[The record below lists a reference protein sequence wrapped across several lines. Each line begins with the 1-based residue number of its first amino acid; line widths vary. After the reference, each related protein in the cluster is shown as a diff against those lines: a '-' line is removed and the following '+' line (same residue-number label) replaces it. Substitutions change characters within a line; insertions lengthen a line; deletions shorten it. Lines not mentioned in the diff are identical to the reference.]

1 MEKEM
6 TLGSLFDGIAGF
18 PLAAAQNG
26 IKTIWASEIVGDC
39 IDIVKKHFPEIQHLG
54 DITKINGGE
63 IPPVDIISFG
73 SPCQNLSTAGN
84 QKGLDGEK
92 SQLFFEAIRII
103 YEMRGATNGKYP
115 KYIIWENVA
124 GAFSSNKGQDFRRVL
139 EEITKTYI
147 PMPNSR
153 RWATSGM
160 VRSAAGSTAWRQ
172 LDAQYWGVPQ
182 RRKRIYLVH
191 NFNGERA
198 PEILFECESV
208 LGYTAQGRTE
218 GKNIAGSAGNSVE
231 ATGTGTAAGFL
242 PLNSGRANGVG
253 YEDEKS
259 PTLTKN
265 PPATV
270 YTIAGNAIGRM
281 GRNGGNQLGVGQDIS
296 YTLTAADR
304 HAIAAPEA
312 FRLSSFGGFAEGVGT
327 LRASGGDNGGG
338 GGEKNVFKKNLTVG
352 APLPPPPA
360 ARPPPAAPPPPHPP
374 PPPRPPPRETMI
386 VEKNLQFAEAYQHH
400 GYRMSK
406 TANTM
411 TAGANSSVRGDTS
424 FVIENNVVCF
434 DDVVKNEDGGYWAC
448 ICKDCVKKHNI
459 SENLLDDAG
468 QGTCSVAGCWNE
480 ADYYIDFPQIEE
492 PKEGQKF
499 WKIAKELLQKVT
511 KMVRYRVRRLTP
523 LECER
528 LDGFPDNWTEYGAS
542 GKEMSDKT
550 RYEAL
555 GNSIAVPCADRVF
568 AGIIAAEKNGG
579 QDNE

>member
-231 ATGTGTAAGFL
+231 ATGAGTAAGFL

-312 FRLSSFGGFAEGVGT
+312 FRLSSFGGFTEGVGT

-338 GGEKNVFKKNLTVG
+338 GS
-352 APLPPPPA
+352 
-360 ARPPPAAPPPPHPP
+360 
-374 PPPRPPPRETMI
+374 ETMI

-434 DDVVKNEDGGYWAC
+434 DDVVKNEDGRYWAC
-448 ICKDCVKKHNI
+448 ICKDCVKKHDI

-492 PKEGQKF
+492 PKEGQRF
-499 WKIAKELLQKVT
+499 WEIAKELLQKVT

-528 LDGFPDNWTEYGAS
+528 LDGFLDNWTEYGAS

>member
-160 VRSAAGSTAWRQ
+160 VRSVAGSTAWRQ

-191 NFNGERA
+191 DFNGERA

-304 HAIAAPEA
+304 HAIAAQEA

-327 LRASGGDNGGG
+327 LRASGGDNGG
-338 GGEKNVFKKNLTVG
+338 
-352 APLPPPPA
+352 A
-360 ARPPPAAPPPPHPP
+360 
-374 PPPRPPPRETMI
+374 
-386 VEKNLQFAEAYQHH
+386 
-400 GYRMSK
+400 
-406 TANTM
+406 
-411 TAGANSSVRGDTS
+411 
-424 FVIENNVVCF
+424 
-434 DDVVKNEDGGYWAC
+434 VK
-448 ICKDCVKKHNI
+448 
-459 SENLLDDAG
+459 
-468 QGTCSVAGCWNE
+468 Q
-480 ADYYIDFPQIEE
+480 
-492 PKEGQKF
+492 
-499 WKIAKELLQKVT
+499 
-511 KMVRYRVRRLTP
+511 
-523 LECER
+523 
-528 LDGFPDNWTEYGAS
+528 
-542 GKEMSDKT
+542 
-550 RYEAL
+550 
-555 GNSIAVPCADRVF
+555 
-568 AGIIAAEKNGG
+568 
-579 QDNE
+579 

>member
-265 PPATV
+265 PPAAV

-327 LRASGGDNGGG
+327 LRASGGDNGG
-338 GGEKNVFKKNLTVG
+338 
-352 APLPPPPA
+352 A
-360 ARPPPAAPPPPHPP
+360 
-374 PPPRPPPRETMI
+374 
-386 VEKNLQFAEAYQHH
+386 
-400 GYRMSK
+400 
-406 TANTM
+406 
-411 TAGANSSVRGDTS
+411 
-424 FVIENNVVCF
+424 
-434 DDVVKNEDGGYWAC
+434 VK
-448 ICKDCVKKHNI
+448 
-459 SENLLDDAG
+459 
-468 QGTCSVAGCWNE
+468 Q
-480 ADYYIDFPQIEE
+480 
-492 PKEGQKF
+492 
-499 WKIAKELLQKVT
+499 
-511 KMVRYRVRRLTP
+511 
-523 LECER
+523 
-528 LDGFPDNWTEYGAS
+528 
-542 GKEMSDKT
+542 
-550 RYEAL
+550 
-555 GNSIAVPCADRVF
+555 
-568 AGIIAAEKNGG
+568 
-579 QDNE
+579 

>member
-259 PTLTKN
+259 PTITKN
-265 PPATV
+265 QPATV

-312 FRLSSFGGFAEGVGT
+312 FRLSSFGGFTEGVGT

-338 GGEKNVFKKNLTVG
+338 S
-352 APLPPPPA
+352 
-360 ARPPPAAPPPPHPP
+360 
-374 PPPRPPPRETMI
+374 ETMI

-434 DDVVKNEDGGYWAC
+434 DDVVKNEDGRYWAC

-492 PKEGQKF
+492 PKEGQRF

>member
-218 GKNIAGSAGNSVE
+218 GKNIAGSAGSSIE
-231 ATGTGTAAGFL
+231 ATSTGTAAGFL

-270 YTIAGNAIGRM
+270 YTIAGNTIGRM

-327 LRASGGDNGGG
+327 LRASGGDNGG
-338 GGEKNVFKKNLTVG
+338 
-352 APLPPPPA
+352 A
-360 ARPPPAAPPPPHPP
+360 
-374 PPPRPPPRETMI
+374 
-386 VEKNLQFAEAYQHH
+386 
-400 GYRMSK
+400 
-406 TANTM
+406 
-411 TAGANSSVRGDTS
+411 
-424 FVIENNVVCF
+424 
-434 DDVVKNEDGGYWAC
+434 VK
-448 ICKDCVKKHNI
+448 
-459 SENLLDDAG
+459 
-468 QGTCSVAGCWNE
+468 Q
-480 ADYYIDFPQIEE
+480 
-492 PKEGQKF
+492 
-499 WKIAKELLQKVT
+499 
-511 KMVRYRVRRLTP
+511 
-523 LECER
+523 
-528 LDGFPDNWTEYGAS
+528 
-542 GKEMSDKT
+542 
-550 RYEAL
+550 
-555 GNSIAVPCADRVF
+555 
-568 AGIIAAEKNGG
+568 
-579 QDNE
+579 

>member
-39 IDIVKKHFPEIQHLG
+39 IDIAKKHFPEIQHLG

-338 GGEKNVFKKNLTVG
+338 S
-352 APLPPPPA
+352 
-360 ARPPPAAPPPPHPP
+360 
-374 PPPRPPPRETMI
+374 ETMI
-386 VEKNLQFAEAYQHH
+386 IEKNLQFAEAYQHH

-492 PKEGQKF
+492 PKEGQRF

>member
-153 RWATSGM
+153 RWAASGM
-160 VRSAAGSTAWRQ
+160 VRSTAGSTAWRQ

-191 NFNGERA
+191 DFNGERA

-208 LGYTAQGRTE
+208 PGYTAQGRTE

-338 GGEKNVFKKNLTVG
+338 S
-352 APLPPPPA
+352 
-360 ARPPPAAPPPPHPP
+360 
-374 PPPRPPPRETMI
+374 ETMI

-492 PKEGQKF
+492 PKEGQRF

-528 LDGFPDNWTEYGAS
+528 LDGFQDNWTEYGAS

>member
-218 GKNIAGSAGNSVE
+218 GENIAGSAGNSVE

-338 GGEKNVFKKNLTVG
+338 S
-352 APLPPPPA
+352 
-360 ARPPPAAPPPPHPP
+360 
-374 PPPRPPPRETMI
+374 ETMI

-492 PKEGQKF
+492 PKEGQRF

-523 LECER
+523 IECER

>member
-160 VRSAAGSTAWRQ
+160 VRSTAGSTAWRQ

-218 GKNIAGSAGNSVE
+218 GKNIAESAGNSVE

-338 GGEKNVFKKNLTVG
+338 S
-352 APLPPPPA
+352 
-360 ARPPPAAPPPPHPP
+360 
-374 PPPRPPPRETMI
+374 ETMI

-424 FVIENNVVCF
+424 FVIENNAVCF
-434 DDVVKNEDGGYWAC
+434 DDVAKNEDGRYWAC
-448 ICKDCVKKHNI
+448 ICKDCVKKHDI

-492 PKEGQKF
+492 PKEGQRF

>member
-338 GGEKNVFKKNLTVG
+338 S
-352 APLPPPPA
+352 
-360 ARPPPAAPPPPHPP
+360 
-374 PPPRPPPRETMI
+374 ETMI

-492 PKEGQKF
+492 PKEGQRF

-568 AGIIAAEKNGG
+568 AGIVAAEKNGG
-579 QDNE
+579 RKDKRQ

>member
-160 VRSAAGSTAWRQ
+160 VRSVAGSTAWRQ

-191 NFNGERA
+191 DFNGERA

-253 YEDEKS
+253 YE
-259 PTLTKN
+259 
-265 PPATV
+265 
-270 YTIAGNAIGRM
+270 
-281 GRNGGNQLGVGQDIS
+281 
-296 YTLTAADR
+296 
-304 HAIAAPEA
+304 
-312 FRLSSFGGFAEGVGT
+312 
-327 LRASGGDNGGG
+327 
-338 GGEKNVFKKNLTVG
+338 
-352 APLPPPPA
+352 
-360 ARPPPAAPPPPHPP
+360 
-374 PPPRPPPRETMI
+374 
-386 VEKNLQFAEAYQHH
+386 FAEAYQHH

-434 DDVVKNEDGGYWAC
+434 DDVVKNEDSGYWAC

-468 QGTCSVAGCWNE
+468 QGICSVAGCWNE

-492 PKEGQKF
+492 PKEGQRF

>member
-218 GKNIAGSAGNSVE
+218 GKNITGSTGNSVE
-231 ATGTGTAAGFL
+231 ATSAGTAAGFL

-312 FRLSSFGGFAEGVGT
+312 FRLSSFGGFTEGVGT

-338 GGEKNVFKKNLTVG
+338 S
-352 APLPPPPA
+352 
-360 ARPPPAAPPPPHPP
+360 
-374 PPPRPPPRETMI
+374 ETMI

-480 ADYYIDFPQIEE
+480 ADYYIDFPQMEE
-492 PKEGQKF
+492 PKEGQNF

>member
-153 RWATSGM
+153 RWAASGM
-160 VRSAAGSTAWRQ
+160 VRSTAGSTAWRQ

-191 NFNGERA
+191 DFNGERA

-338 GGEKNVFKKNLTVG
+338 S
-352 APLPPPPA
+352 
-360 ARPPPAAPPPPHPP
+360 
-374 PPPRPPPRETMI
+374 ETMI

-492 PKEGQKF
+492 PKEGQRF

>member
-218 GKNIAGSAGNSVE
+218 GKNITGGAGNSVE

-270 YTIAGNAIGRM
+270 YTIAGNAIERM

-312 FRLSSFGGFAEGVGT
+312 FRLSSFGGFTEGVGT

-338 GGEKNVFKKNLTVG
+338 S
-352 APLPPPPA
+352 
-360 ARPPPAAPPPPHPP
+360 
-374 PPPRPPPRETMI
+374 ETMI

-492 PKEGQKF
+492 PKEGQRF

>member
-218 GKNIAGSAGNSVE
+218 GKNITGGAGNSVE
-231 ATGTGTAAGFL
+231 ATDTGTAAGFL

-312 FRLSSFGGFAEGVGT
+312 FRLSSFGGFTEGVGT

-338 GGEKNVFKKNLTVG
+338 S
-352 APLPPPPA
+352 
-360 ARPPPAAPPPPHPP
+360 
-374 PPPRPPPRETMI
+374 ETMI

-492 PKEGQKF
+492 PKEGQRF

>member
-259 PTLTKN
+259 PTITKN

-312 FRLSSFGGFAEGVGT
+312 FRLSSFGGFTEGVGT
-327 LRASGGDNGGG
+327 LRASGGDNGGS
-338 GGEKNVFKKNLTVG
+338 
-352 APLPPPPA
+352 
-360 ARPPPAAPPPPHPP
+360 
-374 PPPRPPPRETMI
+374 ETMI

-434 DDVVKNEDGGYWAC
+434 DDVVKNEDGRYWAC

-492 PKEGQKF
+492 PKEGQRF

>member
-1 MEKEM
+1 M
-6 TLGSLFDGIAGF
+6 
-18 PLAAAQNG
+18 
-26 IKTIWASEIVGDC
+26 
-39 IDIVKKHFPEIQHLG
+39 G

-218 GKNIAGSAGNSVE
+218 GKNIAESAGNSVE

-338 GGEKNVFKKNLTVG
+338 
-352 APLPPPPA
+352 
-360 ARPPPAAPPPPHPP
+360 
-374 PPPRPPPRETMI
+374 
-386 VEKNLQFAEAYQHH
+386 Q
-400 GYRMSK
+400 
-406 TANTM
+406 
-411 TAGANSSVRGDTS
+411 
-424 FVIENNVVCF
+424 
-434 DDVVKNEDGGYWAC
+434 
-448 ICKDCVKKHNI
+448 
-459 SENLLDDAG
+459 
-468 QGTCSVAGCWNE
+468 
-480 ADYYIDFPQIEE
+480 
-492 PKEGQKF
+492 
-499 WKIAKELLQKVT
+499 
-511 KMVRYRVRRLTP
+511 
-523 LECER
+523 
-528 LDGFPDNWTEYGAS
+528 
-542 GKEMSDKT
+542 
-550 RYEAL
+550 
-555 GNSIAVPCADRVF
+555 
-568 AGIIAAEKNGG
+568 
-579 QDNE
+579 

>member
-312 FRLSSFGGFAEGVGT
+312 FRLSSFGGFTEGVGT

-338 GGEKNVFKKNLTVG
+338 S
-352 APLPPPPA
+352 
-360 ARPPPAAPPPPHPP
+360 
-374 PPPRPPPRETMI
+374 ETMI

-434 DDVVKNEDGGYWAC
+434 DDVVKNEDGRYWAC
-448 ICKDCVKKHNI
+448 ICKDCVKKHDI

-492 PKEGQKF
+492 PKEGQRF
-499 WKIAKELLQKVT
+499 WEIAKELLQKVT

>member
-153 RWATSGM
+153 RWAASGM
-160 VRSAAGSTAWRQ
+160 VRSTAGSTAWRQ

-191 NFNGERA
+191 DFNGERA

-242 PLNSGRANGVG
+242 PLNSGRTNGVG

-338 GGEKNVFKKNLTVG
+338 S
-352 APLPPPPA
+352 
-360 ARPPPAAPPPPHPP
+360 
-374 PPPRPPPRETMI
+374 ETMI

-459 SENLLDDAG
+459 SENILDDAG

-492 PKEGQKF
+492 PKEGQRF

>member
-160 VRSAAGSTAWRQ
+160 VRSVAGSTAWRQ

-191 NFNGERA
+191 DFNGERA

-338 GGEKNVFKKNLTVG
+338 S
-352 APLPPPPA
+352 
-360 ARPPPAAPPPPHPP
+360 
-374 PPPRPPPRETMI
+374 ETMI

-492 PKEGQKF
+492 PKEGQRF

-528 LDGFPDNWTEYGAS
+528 LDGFTDNWTEYGAS

>member
-338 GGEKNVFKKNLTVG
+338 S
-352 APLPPPPA
+352 
-360 ARPPPAAPPPPHPP
+360 
-374 PPPRPPPRETMI
+374 ETMI

-434 DDVVKNEDGGYWAC
+434 DDVVKNEDGRYWAC

-492 PKEGQKF
+492 PKEGQRF

-542 GKEMSDKT
+542 SKEMSDKT

>member
-18 PLAAAQNG
+18 PLAATQNG

-160 VRSAAGSTAWRQ
+160 VRSVAGSTAWRQ

-338 GGEKNVFKKNLTVG
+338 S
-352 APLPPPPA
+352 
-360 ARPPPAAPPPPHPP
+360 
-374 PPPRPPPRETMI
+374 ETMI

-434 DDVVKNEDGGYWAC
+434 DDVVKNEDGRYWAC

-492 PKEGQKF
+492 PKEGQRF

>member
-338 GGEKNVFKKNLTVG
+338 GS
-352 APLPPPPA
+352 
-360 ARPPPAAPPPPHPP
+360 
-374 PPPRPPPRETMI
+374 ETMI
-386 VEKNLQFAEAYQHH
+386 VEKNLQFAEAYQYH

-492 PKEGQKF
+492 PKEGQRF

>member
-281 GRNGGNQLGVGQDIS
+281 ERNGGNQLGVGQDIS

-338 GGEKNVFKKNLTVG
+338 S
-352 APLPPPPA
+352 
-360 ARPPPAAPPPPHPP
+360 
-374 PPPRPPPRETMI
+374 ETMI

-492 PKEGQKF
+492 PKEGQRF